1 MAVVVVEV
9 EICGGKLSSCSHNAV
24 EMAAA
29 VEVEEGRD
37 NSKAVED
44 GGGGGGGGDGGCCV
58 VFCWC

>member
-1 MAVVVVEV
+1 MVVEV
-9 EICGGKLSSCSHNAV
+9 EERCGGKLSSCSHNAV

-29 VEVEEGRD
+29 VEEEEDRD

-44 GGGGGGGGDGGCCV
+44 GGGGGGGGDGGCSV

>member
-1 MAVVVVEV
+1 MAVVVEV
-9 EICGGKLSSCSHNAV
+9 EGCGKWSSCSHNAV

-29 VEVEEGRD
+29 EEEEEGRG

-44 GGGGGGGGDGGCCV
+44 GGGGGDGGCSV

>member
-1 MAVVVVEV
+1 MAVVVEV
-9 EICGGKLSSCSHNAV
+9 EGCGKWSSCSHNAV

-29 VEVEEGRD
+29 EEEEDRG

-44 GGGGGGGGDGGCCV
+44 GGGGGDGGCSV